1 MTTNETRYP
10 SLRAVAA
17 AAMRENGFEPEFSPA
32 AIAEVR
38 ALDEVDAS
46 SPHARTEDLR
56 SLFWSSIDNLK
67 SRDLDQVE
75 HAEPGDDGA
84 IIVRLGIA
92 DVSSLVPAGSAAD
105 DHAATNTTSVYTGV
119 TVFPMLPDR
128 LSTDLTSLNEGEDR
142 LAFVIQ
148 FTVGADGR
156 LSDETVYHA
165 LVRNRAKLSYEE
177 VGAWLEDEG
186 SAPAAIAA
194 SAELADQVRLQA
206 EATRRLRDARVT
218 SGALDFE
225 SVEAAPVVANGKVID
240 LAVTQRDRA
249 RDLIEDL
256 MIAANRCAATY
267 LHANGSSSIRRVVRR
282 PERWDRIAAIA
293 AEHDVRLPPEP
304 DAPAL
309 SAFLAKRRAAD
320 PEHYADLS
328 LSIIKLLGAGEY
340 VVEPAHGSDIDVGH
354 FGLAVADYVH
364 STAPNRRFPDL
375 VTQRMLRAT
384 WLRESA
390 PYDDDA
396 LAVIAEHSSE
406 RGKAARK
413 VERTVRKMAGAA
425 LLAERV
431 GDSFAAIVT
440 ASSAKGL
447 YARVLSPPVEGRIVR
462 GGQGLDVG
470 DTVRLT
476 LLRVDAERGHIDFA
490 HDAVDVERKLQR
502 SRNKKR
508 MADELRPRIGET
520 FVVEVTAAGE
530 HGTWVRALD
539 GSAEGRV
546 VRGIEGLEKGMTI
559 PVRLM
564 RTDSVHGFIDFEHVA
579 ADVERKD
586 TRRDRK
592 RAVARALVHRIGDT
606 FDAVV
611 TGVSRKATWIETT
624 PDGIEG
630 RLVRGTAGLEKDDRV
645 RVVLLVADAR
655 RGYIDFAREDTV
667 VPVT

>member
-1 MTTNETRYP
+1 
-10 SLRAVAA
+10 
-17 AAMRENGFEPEFSPA
+17 MRENGFEPEFSPA

-38 ALDEVDAS
+38 ALEEVDAS
-46 SPHARTEDLR
+46 SPRARTEDLR
-56 SLFWSSIDNLK
+56 SLCWSSIDNPT

-75 HAEPGDDGA
+75 YAERRDDDA

-119 TVFPMLPDR
+119 TVFPMLPER
-128 LSTDLTSLNEGEDR
+128 LSTDLTSLNEDEDR

-156 LSDETVYHA
+156 LSDESVYHA

-177 VGAWLEDEG
+177 VGAWLEDDG
-186 SAPAAIAA
+186 PAPAAIAA

-206 EATRRLRDARVT
+206 EATRRLRYARVT
-218 SGALDFE
+218 AGALDFE
-225 SVEAAPVVANGKVID
+225 SVEASPVVANGKVID

-256 MIAANRCAATY
+256 MVAANRCVATY

-293 AEHDVRLPPEP
+293 AEHGVTLPPEP

-309 SAFLAKRRAAD
+309 SAFLAERRAAD
-320 PEHYADLS
+320 PEHFADLS
-328 LSIIKLLGAGEY
+328 LSIIKLLGAGAY
-340 VVEPAHGSDIDVGH
+340 VVEPAGGADTDTGH

-384 WLRESA
+384 WLREPA

-396 LAVIAEHSSE
+396 LAEIAEHSTE
-406 RGKAARK
+406 RGRAARK

-431 GDSFAAIVT
+431 GDSFTAIIT
-440 ASSAKGL
+440 ASSAKGM

-462 GGQGLDVG
+462 GTHGLDVG

-476 LLRVDAERGHIDFA
+476 LLGVDAERGHIDFA

-502 SRNKKR
+502 SRRKKR
-508 MADELRPRIGET
+508 MADALRPRIGET

-539 GSAEGRV
+539 ASAEGRV
-546 VRGIEGLEKGMTI
+546 VRGLDGLAKGMTV
-559 PVRLM
+559 PVRLVK
-564 RTDSVHGFIDFEHVA
+564 TDSVHGFIDFEYVT
-579 ADVERKD
+579 ADVGRKD
-586 TRRDRK
+586 ARRDRK
-592 RAVARALVHRIGDT
+592 RAAARTLVHRIGDT

-611 TGVSRKATWIETT
+611 TGASRRATWIETA
-624 PDGIEG
+624 PEGIEG
-630 RLVRGTAGLEKDDRV
+630 RLVRGTAGLEKGDRV

-655 RGYIDFAREDTV
+655 RGYIDFAREDAV

>member
-1 MTTNETRYP
+1 
-10 SLRAVAA
+10 
-17 AAMRENGFEPEFSPA
+17 MRENGFEPEFSPA

-56 SLFWSSIDNLK
+56 SLLWSSIDNPT
-67 SRDLDQVE
+67 SRDLDQIE
-75 HAEPGDDGA
+75 HAEPGANDA

-119 TVFPMLPDR
+119 TVFPMLPER
-128 LSTDLTSLNEGEDR
+128 LSTDLSSLNEGEDR

-165 LVRNRAKLSYEE
+165 LVRNRAKLSYGE
-177 VGAWLEDEG
+177 VGAWLEDDG
-186 SAPAAIAA
+186 PAPSAIAA

-256 MIAANRCAATY
+256 MIAANRSVATY

-309 SAFLAKRRAAD
+309 GAFLATRRAAD
-320 PEHYADLS
+320 PEHFADLS

-340 VVEPAHGSDIDVGH
+340 VVEPAHGSDTDVGH

-375 VTQRMLRAT
+375 VTQRMLHAT
-384 WLRESA
+384 WLRQSA

-396 LAVIAEHSSE
+396 LAVIAEHSTE

-440 ASSAKGL
+440 ASSAKGM

-462 GGQGLDVG
+462 GGHGLDVG

-476 LLRVDAERGHIDFA
+476 LLRVDAERGHIDFG
-490 HDAVDVERKLQR
+490 HDALDVERKLQR

-508 MADELRPRIGET
+508 MADELRPRIGKT

-546 VRGIEGLEKGMTI
+546 MRGIEGLAKGMTV
-559 PVRLM
+559 PVRLL

-586 TRRDRK
+586 ARRDRK

>member
-1 MTTNETRYP
+1 
-10 SLRAVAA
+10 
-17 AAMRENGFEPEFSPA
+17 
-32 AIAEVR
+32 
-38 ALDEVDAS
+38 
-46 SPHARTEDLR
+46 
-56 SLFWSSIDNLK
+56 
-67 SRDLDQVE
+67 
-75 HAEPGDDGA
+75 
-84 IIVRLGIA
+84 
-92 DVSSLVPAGSAAD
+92 
-105 DHAATNTTSVYTGV
+105 
-119 TVFPMLPDR
+119 
-128 LSTDLTSLNEGEDR
+128 
-142 LAFVIQ
+142 
-148 FTVGADGR
+148 
-156 LSDETVYHA
+156 
-165 LVRNRAKLSYEE
+165 VRNRAKLSYGE
-177 VGAWLEDEG
+177 VGAWLEDDG
-186 SAPAAIAA
+186 PAPAAIAA

-256 MIAANRCAATY
+256 MIAANRCVATY

-293 AEHDVRLPPEP
+293 AGHDVRLPPEP

-320 PEHYADLS
+320 PEHFADLS

-340 VVEPAHGSDIDVGH
+340 VVEPAHGSDTDVGH

-384 WLRESA
+384 WLRQSA

-396 LAVIAEHSSE
+396 LAVIAEHSTE

-440 ASSAKGL
+440 ASSAKGM

-476 LLRVDAERGHIDFA
+476 LLRVDAHRGHIDFA

-546 VRGIEGLEKGMTI
+546 VRGIEGLEKGMTV
-559 PVRLM
+559 PVRLI

-586 TRRDRK
+586 SRRDRK
-592 RAVARALVHRIGDT
+592 RAAARTLVHRIGDT